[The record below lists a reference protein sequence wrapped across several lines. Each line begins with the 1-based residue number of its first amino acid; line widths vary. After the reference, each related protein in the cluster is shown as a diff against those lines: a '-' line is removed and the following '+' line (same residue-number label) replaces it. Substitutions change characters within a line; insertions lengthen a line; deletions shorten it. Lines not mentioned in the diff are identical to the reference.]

1 MEVLN
6 AAIREEKEVKR
17 VQIGKE
23 VKLSLFMYLIP
34 YIKDP
39 EDATRKLLELI
50 NESGKVAVY
59 KINTQKSAAFLYT
72 NNERSKKRNSRSN
85 SIYYSI

>member
-1 MEVLN
+1 
-6 AAIREEKEVKR
+6 
-17 VQIGKE
+17 
-23 VKLSLFMYLIP
+23 MYMIP